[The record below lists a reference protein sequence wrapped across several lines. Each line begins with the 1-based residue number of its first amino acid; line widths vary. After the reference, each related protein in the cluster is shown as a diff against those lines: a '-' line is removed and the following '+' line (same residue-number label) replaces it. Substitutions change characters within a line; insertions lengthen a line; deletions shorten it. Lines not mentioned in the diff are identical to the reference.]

1 MKIKEMSLLIFMYSI
16 FKTDK
21 LVSQS
26 HSFSISIIESM
37 PVTAKFLFWN

>member
-1 MKIKEMSLLIFMYSI
+1 MKIKELSLLIFMHSI

-26 HSFSISIIESM
+26 KLVSSI
-37 PVTAKFLFWN
+37 NY